1 MGTTDEPL
9 VYDWEIVK
17 FGLVYDGAKNLSFLS
32 PDDEE
37 IYEVGEEITLV
48 NKTEGVTKND
58 IVVKLTTV
66 KLQQYA
72 FQRTINGVLQVDE
85 EGNPI
90 YRRNSD
96 DNIIIAQ
103 TQVDS
108 ILNTILDPEDYT
120 VNIQE
125 V

>member
-9 VYDWEIVK
+9 VYGWEIVK

-37 IYEVGEEITLV
+37 TYEVGEEITLV
-48 NKTEGVTKND
+48 NKTEGFTKND
-58 IVVKLTTV
+58 VVVKLTTV

-85 EGNPI
+85 EGHPI
-90 YRRNSD
+90 YRRDSA

-108 ILNTILDPEDYT
+108 ILNTILDPEEYT